1 MQINFL
7 EKLQDIV
14 DQHEINIT
22 EEEMLNLLQN
32 TKRWPLTYPWGQPS
46 VEIINNL
53 ESRVAGNFFKN
64 IYNHGV
70 YLDYEKWHEYYELGY
85 TTIIS
90 NVFDLTD
97 DLRKLNKSLEKS
109 VGCLINANFYFS
121 KPGQTPSFEHHSHP
135 YHVIAKQIYGNS
147 DWKLGEKT
155 FTLKPS
161 ESIIIPAKTM
171 HSVTH
176 KYEKKLSLTINIE

>member
-1 MQINFL
+1 M
-7 EKLQDIV
+7 
-14 DQHEINIT
+14 
-22 EEEMLNLLQN
+22 
-32 TKRWPLTYPWGQPS
+32 
-46 VEIINNL
+46 
-53 ESRVAGNFFKN
+53 
-64 IYNHGV
+64 
-70 YLDYEKWHEYYELGY
+70 YLDYEKWNEYYELGY

-97 DLRKLNKSLEKS
+97 DLRKLNKSLEKL

-121 KPGQTPSFEHHSHP
+121 KPGQTPSFEHHSHS

-147 DWKLGEKT
+147 NWKLGEKA
-155 FTLKPS
+155 FTLKPN